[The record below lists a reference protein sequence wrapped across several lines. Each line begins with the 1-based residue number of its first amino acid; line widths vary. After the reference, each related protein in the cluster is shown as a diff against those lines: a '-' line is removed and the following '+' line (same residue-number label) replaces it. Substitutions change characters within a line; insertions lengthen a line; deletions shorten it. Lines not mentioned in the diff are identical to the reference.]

1 MKLLLSTSAHVFPSP
16 SVPPLSFMKACG
28 LSLVC
33 LELSCCHFL
42 NEACLEVISQT
53 CPGLQQLNLSS
64 CDRLHPQ
71 AFAHISKLTRLRRLV
86 LYRTKIEV
94 GTVNSVS
101 GKPQSKGHFR
111 LRTYICP
118 VQIQQVDCCLVND
131 MFVLEML
138 GLAVCD
144 IGICRLLSYLLDM
157 QGYISQFF
165 QSFSS
170 VTI

>member
-1 MKLLLSTSAHVFPSP
+1 MNLLLSTSPHVGPSP
-16 SVPPLSFMKACG
+16 SLHPLSFMKACG

-94 GTVNSVS
+94 GTVHSVS
-101 GKPQSKGHFR
+101 GKSQSKKHFH
-111 LRTYICP
+111 LHICP

-131 MFVLEML
+131 LFVSQMV
-138 GLAVCD
+138 GL
-144 IGICRLLSYLLDM
+144 
-157 QGYISQFF
+157 
-165 QSFSS
+165 S
-170 VTI
+170 V